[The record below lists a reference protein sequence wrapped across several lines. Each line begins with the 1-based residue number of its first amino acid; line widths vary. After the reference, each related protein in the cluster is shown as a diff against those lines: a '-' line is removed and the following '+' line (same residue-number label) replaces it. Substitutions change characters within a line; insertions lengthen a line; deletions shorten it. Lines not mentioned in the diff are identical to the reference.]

1 MRSSQSTDELT
12 KDSRARST
20 IRDDC
25 SRQDNSAD
33 QLLEKET
40 TTDGLVNHPF
50 AASLVT
56 CRGDTQ
62 RARYSSGYEIVGRL

>member
-1 MRSSQSTDELT
+1 MRNSQSTDELT

-20 IRDDC
+20 IRDGC
-25 SRQDNSAD
+25 SRQDGNVD

-40 TTDGLVNHPF
+40 TADGLVNHPF

-56 CRGDTQ
+56 CRGDTR
-62 RARYSSGYEIVGRL
+62 RA